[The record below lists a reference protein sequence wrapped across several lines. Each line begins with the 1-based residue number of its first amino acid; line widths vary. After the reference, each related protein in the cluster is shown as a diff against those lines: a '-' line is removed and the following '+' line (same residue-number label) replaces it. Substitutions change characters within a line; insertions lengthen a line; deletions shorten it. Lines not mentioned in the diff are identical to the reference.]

1 MRPIRSTLNILSISP
16 ALHFQSLA
24 CRNPLLQSQYELRLQ
39 CLVSDSLQTGSP
51 APLRRFSTTAAP
63 HSPAPTA
70 SFTYHIAASFN
81 AKNRK
86 YRRREDYYTFNGS
99 KSQDI
104 FTGRP
109 DSGQDAFFIAP
120 VTSQGKDTMAF
131 GVADGVGG
139 WAESGIDSADFS
151 HGLCETMA
159 SIASE
164 ENPDQKLTG
173 PRYLLDQAYQKISEE
188 GKIAGGGSTACIAV
202 GQDDGNVTVA
212 KYVTLTLLISYRLP
226 IIEAP
231 IY

>member
-1 MRPIRSTLNILSISP
+1 MRPIRSTLNILTISP

-39 CLVSDSLQTGSP
+39 CHVSDSLQTGSP

-70 SFTYHIAASFN
+70 SFTYHIA
-81 AKNRK
+81 
-86 YRRREDYYTFNGS
+86 
-99 KSQDI
+99 
-104 FTGRP
+104 RP

-173 PRYLLDQAYQKISEE
+173 PRHLLDQAYQKISEE

-202 GQDDGNVTVA
+202 GKDDGNVTVA
-212 KYVTLTLLISYRLP
+212 KYATLALP
-226 IIEAP
+226 IARQIHVIRQPIE
-231 IY
+231 